1 MEDIRIKASPQALAV
16 GASDVQNTVS
26 GIRNHFSN
34 IEAAVNRSSGY
45 WQGDAANA
53 HRAAYHEMKGTA
65 DEILARFLEH
75 AKDLGSMAQVYT
87 KAESDAAKQTAV
99 LPSDVIL

>member
-1 MEDIRIKASPQALAV
+1 MENIRIKTSPQALYA
-16 GASDVQNTVS
+16 GASDVHGAVTA
-26 GIRNHFSN
+26 IRNHFSN

-53 HRAAYHEMKGTA
+53 HRAAYKEMKGTV
-65 DEILARFLEH
+65 DEILARLSEH
-75 AKDLGSMAQVYT
+75 AEDLESMAQVYLGVEEET
-87 KAESDAAKQTAV
+87 KAQSKD

>member
-1 MEDIRIKASPQALAV
+1 MEDIRIKASPWVLSA
-16 GASDVQNTVS
+16 GASEVQDTVLA
-26 GIRNHFSN
+26 IRNHFSN

-53 HRAAYHEMKGTA
+53 HRATYHEMKGTVE
-65 DEILARFLEH
+65 EILVRLQEH
-75 AKDLGSMAQVYT
+75 AEDLGSMAQVYT
-87 KAESDAAKQTAV
+87 KVESDARKQTAH

>member
-1 MEDIRIKASPQALAV
+1 MEDIRIKASPQALYA
-16 GASDVQNTVS
+16 GASDVESAVS

-34 IEAAVNRSSGY
+34 IEAAVNRSTGY

-53 HRAAYHEMKGTA
+53 HRAAYHEMKGTV
-65 DEILARFLEH
+65 DEILARLGEH
-75 AKDLGSMAQVYT
+75 AQDLKSMAQAYT
-87 KAESDAAKQTAV
+87 KAESDAREQASP